1 MYKSFSNIALLGFGL
16 LIGKPGQAQYKP
28 IEKESTIAF
37 KIKNLGFTISGFF
50 SSLQGDIRFDPMHLP
65 DAVFDIRID
74 VNSVNTDNTMRDDH
88 LRNDGFFDTKNF
100 PTMHFVS
107 TKVGNS
113 NKAHTFFI
121 FGKLTIKNIT
131 REISFPFTATP
142 ADLGWLFKGSFILNR
157 RDFGVGGSG
166 IIADNLE
173 VSLNVLAK

>member
-1 MYKSFSNIALLGFGL
+1 MHKSFSNIALLGFGL
-16 LIGKPGQAQYKP
+16 FIGKTTHAQYKP
-28 IEKESTIAF
+28 IEKESTVAF

-65 DAVFDIRID
+65 DAVFDILID
-74 VNSVNTDNTMRDDH
+74 VNSVNTDNSMRDDH
-88 LRNDGFFDTKNF
+88 LRKESFFDVKNY

-113 NKAHTFFI
+113 NKANTFFI
-121 FGKLTIKNIT
+121 FGKLTIRNIT

-142 ADLGWLFKGSFILNR
+142 SDRGWLFKGSFVLNR

-173 VSLNVLAK
+173 VSLNVSAK